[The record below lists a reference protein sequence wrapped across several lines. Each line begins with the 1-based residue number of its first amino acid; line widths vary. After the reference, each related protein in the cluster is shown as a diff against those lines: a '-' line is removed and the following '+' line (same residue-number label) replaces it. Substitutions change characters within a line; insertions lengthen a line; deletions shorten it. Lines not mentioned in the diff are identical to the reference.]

1 MTRYDDL
8 LSEVQEL
15 RREVADLRDDDE
27 ADDET
32 IPEGQAQAVE
42 DLCDRL
48 LWYRSRGWSTAEAEA
63 EAELES
69 ITGTADVAILQE
81 RLPDREPEGEGDGTQ
96 QRIADLKDAVQWYES
111 AGWDSVA
118 DDTRREIAELKS

>member
-69 ITGTADVAILQE
+69 IAGHADIAVLREQ
-81 RLPDREPEGEGDGTQ
+81 LPDREPEDKGDDVQ
-96 QRIADLKDAVQWYES
+96 QRIADLEDTLAWYN
-111 AGWDSVA
+111 AKNWDTA
-118 DDTRREIAELKS
+118 AEKTRREIEELKS